1 MDCPRCRKAAPDES
15 RYCNHCGLPLA
26 SYAPA
31 AENEVE
37 LWRGRPSIRAF
48 VTPIL
53 LWSLWSAG
61 VLVAALLAWSSR
73 QEWDPRVGW
82 GAALL
87 VAAPVGYMA
96 AEIAARKMAVSYA
109 LTSRRLFV
117 EEGFLMRRLQETD
130 LLRIDDV
137 VVLQSLPQRLADV
150 GDVVLYSSDAT
161 TPRVRLMG
169 VERPMSVKE
178 TIRERAAELRR
189 GLVQARAV

>member
-1 MDCPRCRKAAPDES
+1 
-15 RYCNHCGLPLA
+15 
-26 SYAPA
+26 
-31 AENEVE
+31 
-37 LWRGRPSIRAF
+37 
-48 VTPIL
+48 
-53 LWSLWSAG
+53 
-61 VLVAALLAWSSR
+61 
-73 QEWDPRVGW
+73 
-82 GAALL
+82 
-87 VAAPVGYMA
+87 MA
-96 AEIAARKMAVSYA
+96 AEIVARKMAVRYA

-189 GLVQARAV
+189 GVVQMRTV